1 MKQFLLILTVLLIGC
16 KEEKSFA
23 DDIVLSFPKE
33 TEMKVQEFNEDL
45 DELGLN
51 LIYKGNENPKIDVKY
66 YKDII
71 PSPEPIQ
78 KLNESNQD
86 YDKRIKNTTDSINF
100 LMKKFF
106 RTEEIIMFSE
116 NKAQI
121 IDFLSHKN
129 FETITSDFQYDFL
142 SNENLEI
149 VVKEK
154 AIIPLYKQI
163 MGTTK
168 VKTYKAFPIFIKN
181 ISDKVLKIPNNSGSL
196 PFYFQN
202 DENKFQYLRNSNYMI
217 CGTGSGIGYFE
228 LKPNEILIY
237 AFPYFKKGQI
247 RKAKMKFYNAL
258 SREFEISIDE
268 KIIRNQRSIH
278 YLQ

>member
-1 MKQFLLILTVLLIGC
+1 MKKYFILTVLLISC
-16 KEEKSFA
+16 RAEKTFA
-23 DDIVLSFPKE
+23 DDIILSFPKE
-33 TEMKVQEFNEDL
+33 TEMKVQEFNEDM

-51 LIYKGNENPKIDVKY
+51 LIYKGDENPKIVVKY

-86 YDKRIKNTTDSINF
+86 YEKRIKNTTDSLNF

-106 RTEEIIMFSE
+106 RTEEIMTFSE
-116 NKAQI
+116 KKAQT
-121 IDFLSHKN
+121 IDSLSHKN
-129 FETITSDFQYDFL
+129 FETTTSDFPYSFL
-142 SNENLEI
+142 SNENLEV

-154 AIIPLYKQI
+154 VTIPLYKKI
-163 MGTTK
+163 MGTIE

-181 ISDKVLKIPNNSGSL
+181 ISDKILKIPNNSGSI
-196 PFYFQN
+196 PFYFQDN
-202 DENKFQYLRNSNYMI
+202 ENNFQYLRNSNYMI
-217 CGTGSGIGYFE
+217 CGTGSDTGYFE
-228 LKPNEILIY
+228 LNPNELLIY

-247 RKAKMKFYNAL
+247 KKAKMKFYNAL
-258 SREFEISIDE
+258 SKEFEISIDE
-268 KIIRNQRSIH
+268 KIIKNQRSTH